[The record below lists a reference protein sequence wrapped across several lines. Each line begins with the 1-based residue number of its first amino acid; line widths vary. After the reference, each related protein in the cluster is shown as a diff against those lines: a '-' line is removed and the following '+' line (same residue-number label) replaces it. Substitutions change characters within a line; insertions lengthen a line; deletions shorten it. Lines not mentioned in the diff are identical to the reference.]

1 TRASPSTRRAA
12 AYRKAPF
19 RARSSSFRSWVAT
32 TVRAPVAGSRCRM
45 TSWSSPSSSWS
56 SSSSSL
62 SSRPA
67 RAGPRAAMY
76 MVPSGAA
83 DQLVLAVED
92 DLHGRQRGDRLHL
105 GERGGPDGAQDG
117 SEGEDD
123 RAPVHRVAPAGSL

>member
-1 TRASPSTRRAA
+1 MRRDGELARGGEAEHAA
-12 AYRKAPF
+12 GLA
-19 RARSSSFRSWVAT
+19 VGDID
-32 TVRAPVAGSRCRM
+32 TVVG
-45 TSWSSPSSSWS
+45 
-56 SSSSSL
+56 
-62 SSRPA
+62 
-67 RAGPRAAMY
+67 GD
-76 MVPSGAA
+76 GDA